1 MRIRMSL
8 NDFQMMNM
16 LDLKPLCN
24 YYYVFPVSSLYFLL
38 TLEINV
44 NGSKASSFVSSLYD
58 EACNKSALVACAASS
73 FTISIVL
80 LNTIRNIVK
89 SIGESSP
96 KSNFL
101 RLRYMIVNYISFLS
115 KKSTK

>member
-24 YYYVFPVSSLYFLL
+24 YYYVFPVSSFYFLL
-38 TLEINV
+38 TLEIKV
-44 NGSKASSFVSSLYD
+44 NGSRASSFVSSLYD

-80 LNTIRNIVK
+80 LNTIVLGNVIKNIK
-89 SIGESSP
+89 RPGHSSHLLH
-96 KSNFL
+96 K
-101 RLRYMIVNYISFLS
+101 IVPNHLQSAHQY
-115 KKSTK
+115 